1 MGVGQSWCKS
11 GVIVHRE
18 FRLLII
24 PGRLRPALHP
34 CRIEF
39 GRKGQELDLRAFQK
53 KKELG
58 RSWGAERRDYHLL
71 PPSTPG
77 CSRVDPEHYWRFR
90 YISV

>member
-39 GRKGQELDLRAFQK
+39 GRKGQELDLRAFQNK
-53 KKELG
+53 KRTWPILG
-58 RSWGAERRDYHLL
+58 SGAEGLSPAAPFHARVLACGPRTLL
-71 PPSTPG
+71 A
-77 CSRVDPEHYWRFR
+77 V
-90 YISV
+90 